1 MVSPMDSTNH
11 GVESARRSARAYE
24 VLDEYVERASR
35 MVRSAPPSVVAP
47 VMRLLLDIARLEGG
61 QSTANVAH
69 AGLPPAERRARIL
82 KLAAEAGELTAGE
95 LRG

>member
-1 MVSPMDSTNH
+1 MPEPVNPHNH

-24 VLDEYVERASR
+24 VLDLYVDRAER

-69 AGLPPAERRARIL
+69 AGLTPADRRARIL
-82 KLAAEAGELTAGE
+82 KLAAAAGELIEGDA
-95 LRG
+95 